1 VRLVAAAVRAVLL
14 QVKAIRVVAPVLL
27 GDVVAV
33 LALLASQRD
42 LGPDIGGSH
51 DGVPFFYDG
60 SYWIPDWVAETGLE
74 PVTQRL

>member
-1 VRLVAAAVRAVLL
+1 VVGVPTAVRAELL
-14 QVKAIRVVAPVLL
+14 QLKTVRVVAPVLL

-51 DGVPFFYDG
+51 DGVPFYTRVYTNG
-60 SYWIPDWVAETGLE
+60 STIKIT
-74 PVTQRL
+74 

>member
-1 VRLVAAAVRAVLL
+1 
-14 QVKAIRVVAPVLL
+14 
-27 GDVVAV
+27 V

-51 DGVPFFYDG
+51 DGVPFYDG

>member
-14 QVKAIRVVAPVLL
+14 QVKAIRVVTPVLL

-51 DGVPFFYDG
+51 DGVPFY
-60 SYWIPDWVAETGLE
+60 YAELD
-74 PVTQRL
+74 